1 LLVTSA
7 KNQGRISKDLNQ
19 TQGNTMTTNTSSNND
34 VATKKIVET
43 AIKLG
48 MILMLFVW
56 CFYIVQPFIV
66 PLVWSLIITV
76 SIYPVYSRIVILLG
90 GWQKLTA
97 VLIILTLLLII
108 AVPCFVLVGTIAN
121 NIEELVPR
129 LSDGSL
135 TIPLPTE
142 KVATWPLIGETLFK
156 YWTLASTNLLAVLQQ
171 IAPQLK
177 ILGKWLITSS
187 VSLTV
192 SILQLVLAIIIS
204 GVLLI
209 NAEGVHELAL
219 AMGKRFVGER
229 GEEFKSLSAATIR
242 GVATGILG
250 VALIQSLLAG
260 LGLVVADIPS
270 AGLLTLACFF
280 LAVIQVGPTLVMLP
294 VTIYVFSSHDT
305 LFSLL
310 FMGWAI
316 FVSLID
322 NVLKPL
328 LMGRGSRI
336 PIVIIIIGVI
346 GGMIFS
352 GIIGLFVGPVVLALG
367 YELFRAWV
375 FDVEQGT
382 A

>member
-1 LLVTSA
+1 
-7 KNQGRISKDLNQ
+7 
-19 TQGNTMTTNTSSNND
+19 MTTNVSPNND
-34 VATKKIVET
+34 GATKKIVEM
-43 AIKLG
+43 AIKIG
-48 MILMLFVW
+48 MILMLFMW

-76 SIYPVYSRIVILLG
+76 SIYPVYSRMVIMLG
-90 GWQKLTA
+90 GRQKLTA
-97 VLIILTLLLII
+97 VLISLTLLLII
-108 AVPCFVLVGTIAN
+108 AAPCFVVVGAIVT
-121 NIEELVPR
+121 NIEELVTK

-142 KVATWPLIGETLFK
+142 KVATWPIIGESLFK
-156 YWTLASTNLLAVLQQ
+156 YWTLASTNLLGTLQQ
-171 IAPQLK
+171 VAPQLK
-177 ILGKWLITSS
+177 MLGKWLLTSS
-187 VSLTV
+187 FSLTV

-204 GVLLI
+204 GILLI
-209 NAEGVHELAL
+209 NAEGGRLLAI
-219 AMGKRFVGER
+219 AMGKRFVGDR
-229 GEEFKSLSAATIR
+229 GGEFKSLSIATIR
-242 GVATGILG
+242 GVAAGILG

-280 LAVIQVGPTLVMLP
+280 LAVIQVGPTLIMLP
-294 VTIYVFSSHDT
+294 VTIYVFSCNDT

-310 FMGWAI
+310 FMVWTI

-328 LMGRGSRI
+328 FIGRGSRI

-367 YELFRAWV
+367 YELFRVWV
-375 FDVEQGT
+375 FEG

>member
-1 LLVTSA
+1 
-7 KNQGRISKDLNQ
+7 
-19 TQGNTMTTNTSSNND
+19 MTTNTSANNEG
-34 VATKKIVET
+34 ATKKIVET
-43 AIKLG
+43 AIKIG
-48 MILMLFVW
+48 MILLLFVW

-90 GWQKLTA
+90 GRQKLTA

-108 AVPCFVLVGTIAN
+108 AAPCFVLVGTIAN
-121 NIEELVPR
+121 NIEELVTK

-142 KVATWPLIGETLFK
+142 KVAAWPIIGESLFK
-156 YWTLASTNLLAVLQQ
+156 YWTLVSTNLLGTLQQ

-177 ILGKWLITSS
+177 TLGKWLLTSS
-187 VSLTV
+187 FSLTV

-204 GVLLI
+204 GILLV
-209 NAEGVHELAL
+209 NAEGGRLLAI

-229 GEEFKSLSAATIR
+229 GEEFESLSAETIR

-270 AGLLTLACFF
+270 AALLTLACFF
-280 LAVIQVGPTLVMLP
+280 LAVIQVGPTFIMLP
-294 VTIYVFSSHDT
+294 VAIYVFSAHDT
-305 LFSLL
+305 LFSLI
-310 FMGWAI
+310 FMAWAI

-328 LMGRGSRI
+328 LIGRGSRI
-336 PIVIIIIGVI
+336 PIIIIIIGVI

-375 FDVEQGT
+375 FEGE
-382 A
+382 